1 MNKNQD
7 SNKED
12 KKMVKW
18 KDRIY
23 LAQLSFVAE
32 LIIAV
37 TVPSQ
42 RNTQNKVSYQRTRLL
57 TFKHHVKEIGWTQTN
72 SEY

>member
-42 RNTQNKVSYQRTRLL
+42 RNTQNKQFHT
-57 TFKHHVKEIGWTQTN
+57 KEQG
-72 SEY
+72 S